1 MKKLQTTI
9 FRYTSRWG
17 EAGMEFS
24 EHFCPPL
31 PHTPRTQC
39 VHFLRLK
46 QKTQDPNQPWS
57 LGKISDCHFFW
68 SSLMVCFYL
77 CFSWTFVGQYLLLG
91 GQKTCL
97 RPLDR
102 SCNFL
107 FEAETGSFTLFL
119 KYAAKIPEGCHTY
132 KFEVCDRVSRLS
144 LSSFPTE
151 VASYHSY
158 ADRFLTR

>member
-31 PHTPRTQC
+31 PHEPRTQC

-91 GQKTCL
+91 GQKNVPETTRSIVSFFCSRRKLGAL
-97 RPLDR
+97 RSFSSMR
-102 SCNFL
+102 QKFL
-107 FEAETGSFTLFL
+107 MVVILTNL
-119 KYAAKIPEGCHTY
+119 KYVI
-132 KFEVCDRVSRLS
+132 VSRVYRSQASQRKWHLII
-144 LSSFPTE
+144 PTLIG
-151 VASYHSY
+151 S
-158 ADRFLTR
+158 